1 MDKIMR
7 VWLLC
12 FFVLFAA
19 AEFFKWLRAFSIPL
33 PIYILAGAFLAVAS
47 NYDKIFGDK
56 LNQNLINPDKPEIK

>member
-1 MDKIMR
+1 MR

-47 NYDKIFGDK
+47 NYDKIFGDQ